1 MGEEVALAMGLASLA
16 RTIAITGELGNAA
29 LAIYDTVN
37 DPKSAVINIL
47 GMLVGVGAIAKVERS
62 GKGLGDVAK
71 VRRGMSEADIAGLGS
86 VFKNSDDKLQAI
98 IKVCRR

>member
-1 MGEEVALAMGLASLA
+1 MGEEVALAAGLASLA

-29 LAIYDTVN
+29 LAIYNFVHDA
-37 DPKSAVINIL
+37 KSAVVNIL
-47 GMLVGVGAIAKVERS
+47 GMLMGVGAIAKVECS
-62 GKGLGDVAK
+62 GKGFGDVAK
-71 VRRGMSEADIAGLGS
+71 LRRGMSAADVAGLGS